1 MCIRVGIMDSD
12 RSYINEFALAYKKNI
27 APYEQIE
34 YISSFEELREASE
47 EHRYDVYFIAA
58 QYERVLEELPQ
69 NRVLVLEDEEFE
81 LSDRDKKYRTVT
93 RNMKYLDVMPVILSM
108 YEEFLYT
115 KIRER
120 IISQDSVVA
129 LSDEELRDKVDR
141 VYGEVESC
149 ENLPR
154 KTKRNM
160 IDRIFYSFR
169 GLGVID
175 TLLKDDEI
183 TEIMINDY
191 DCIFIEKGGRLEKT
205 NITFDSR
212 EQLLDII
219 QRIVGKAGR
228 EVNQSSPIV
237 DTRLEDGS
245 RVHIVLSPITLNGPT
260 VTIRRFSKEPMTM
273 DRLVEYGSISD
284 LIAQKLRLLVEAKY
298 NIFISGGTGSG
309 KTTFLNALSD
319 YIPKSE
325 RIITIEDSAEL
336 QIKGVDNLVRMETRN
351 ANISGAG
358 EITMRDLIKAS
369 LRMRPERIIVG
380 EVRGE
385 EALDMLQAMN
395 TGHDGSISTGHA
407 NSTPDMLARLET
419 MVLMAATG
427 LPSDAIKRQIGSSID
442 IIIHLSRMRDH
453 SRKTMEISEVVGYE
467 NGQIVL
473 NPLYVFEEDAEKST
487 INHVVG
493 GLVRT
498 KNRLQNRTKL
508 LQAGIYE
515 EI

>member
-12 RSYINEFALAYKKNI
+12 RNYINEFVAAHNKNVS
-27 APYEQIE
+27 PYESIN
-34 YISSFEELREASE
+34 YLTSYEELVQVSE
-47 EHRYDVYFIAA
+47 DYRYDIYFISA
-58 QYERVLEELPQ
+58 QYEWMLGILPSR
-69 NRVLVLEDEEFE
+69 RVLVLEDEEFF
-81 LSDRDKKYRTVT
+81 LTNNSGIYKTIKRPKNY
-93 RNMKYLDVMPVILSM
+93 YDVMPVILAM
-108 YEEFLYT
+108 YEEELYS
-115 KIRER
+115 KIREK
-120 IISQDSVVA
+120 IIAQDNVVA
-129 LSDEELRDKVDR
+129 MSDEELKNKVSMT
-141 VYGEVESC
+141 YEEMEGC
-149 ENLPR
+149 TNIPR
-154 KTKRNM
+154 IVKRQ
-160 IDRIFYSFR
+160 IIEKIFNSFR

-175 TLLKDDEI
+175 TLLKDEDI

-191 DCIFIEKGGRLEKT
+191 NCIFIEKFGTLEKT
-205 NITFDSR
+205 DIVFDSR

-219 QRIVGKAGR
+219 QRIVQKAGR
-228 EVNQSSPIV
+228 EVNQSNPIV
-237 DTRLEDGS
+237 DTRLDDGS

-273 DRLVEYGSISD
+273 ERLVELGSISED
-284 LIAQKLRLLVEAKY
+284 IVDKLKLLVQAKY

-319 YIPKSE
+319 FIPKSE

-358 EITMRDLIKAS
+358 EISIRNLIKSS

-407 NSTPDMLARLET
+407 NSSTDMLARLET
-419 MVLMAATG
+419 MVLMAGSG
-427 LPSDAIKRQIGSSID
+427 LPSEAIKRQIGSSID
-442 IIIHLSRMRDH
+442 IIIHLSRLRDH
-453 SRKTMEISEVVGYE
+453 SRKTMEISEVLGYE
-467 NGQIVL
+467 DGQIKL
-473 NPLYVFEEDAEKST
+473 NPLFVFKEDKEQST

-493 GLVRT
+493 KLERT
-498 KNRLQNRTKL
+498 ANPLHNDLKL